1 MAVKTFTSGEVLT
14 AADTNTYLNNGGLV
28 YITQGTVS
36 GATALSFT
44 SQLSATYAN
53 YRVVF
58 TPSARQTAAQNQINL
73 RVRSGSTDLATGNKY
88 QWSRMYYYTG
98 GTGSSGS
105 VTANEINISD
115 SNTGFV
121 AFVFDIYAPQLAQE
135 TFVTGQ
141 TIAQQNAGGPF
152 AFGINWVGF
161 VDNTTAYDGL
171 SLIGTSNFSG
181 TARLY
186 GYRQS

>member
-1 MAVKTFTSGEVLT
+1 MAVKKFTTGEVLT

-36 GATALSFT
+36 AGTALSFT

-53 YRVVF
+53 YRIVF
-58 TPSARQTAAQNQINL
+58 TPSARQAAAQNQINL
-73 RVRSGSTDLATGNKY
+73 RVRSGSTDLSTGNPY
-88 QWSRMYYYTG
+88 QWSRMYYYAAG
-98 GTGSSGS
+98 SGSSGS
-105 VTANEINISD
+105 VAANEINMAD
-115 SNTGFV
+115 SNAGFV
-121 AFVFDIYAPQLAQE
+121 AIVFDIYAPFVAQE
-135 TFVTGQ
+135 TFVTGHTVASQ
-141 TIAQQNAGGPF
+141 VTGGPF
-152 AFGINWVGF
+152 LFGINWAGYVN
-161 VDNTTAYDGL
+161 NTNSYDGL